1 MFIELFLLNWTLWFK
16 KFVINSKKKVL
27 MWAKSIKLSSFCNST
42 LRQLNFFCKVL
53 NAELTSAVVYKFH
66 CGLCNEFY
74 YGKSIRYLD
83 KRSGEHIG
91 VSPLTGKNVKLSNN
105 SAICDHLLH
114 CFSKTTVVFSLIET
128 KSIYWKMKESLL
140 IMRDKPSLNRYID
153 SAPLYLFAKVS

>member
-1 MFIELFLLNWTLWFK
+1 MGVVLSLTFFKMFIELFLLNWTLWFK
-16 KFVINSKKKVL
+16 KFVINSKKRVL

-53 NAELTSAVVYKFH
+53 NVDLISAVVYKFQ

-114 CFSKTTVVFSLIET
+114 CNFLPYFGNC
-128 KSIYWKMKESLL
+128 SIFAQWNKKYLL
-140 IMRDKPSLNRYID
+140 ENERKPANHERQTIT
-153 SAPLYLFAKVS
+153 